1 MRFFS
6 VKNAILAVCCL
17 ALIGCGDSDSNS
29 TESKQNTYYAQLV
42 EIMPVVSSLES
53 AKLKGDEN
61 KAKEAQSKLQ
71 TLNID
76 EKISQDATAILQRAG
91 QNGYSIILPD
101 ELAQDIESY
110 TIMATLPRG
119 VYNLGLIPNAK
130 HFEFALSP
138 SLNDNGSEWNW
149 EADSLSRK
157 QDEFIALLGKDKDS
171 KIVFYDSGEYGLS
184 PMGSAVVGIMWAK
197 KLGYNNIYYL
207 VGGFNAW
214 KDLKLPISTEA
225 PHCCQM

>member
-1 MRFFS
+1 
-6 VKNAILAVCCL
+6 
-17 ALIGCGDSDSNS
+17 
-29 TESKQNTYYAQLV
+29 
-42 EIMPVVSSLES
+42 
-53 AKLKGDEN
+53 
-61 KAKEAQSKLQ
+61 
-71 TLNID
+71 
-76 EKISQDATAILQRAG
+76 
-91 QNGYSIILPD
+91 
-101 ELAQDIESY
+101 
-110 TIMATLPRG
+110 MATLPRG

-149 EADSLSRK
+149 EADALSRK